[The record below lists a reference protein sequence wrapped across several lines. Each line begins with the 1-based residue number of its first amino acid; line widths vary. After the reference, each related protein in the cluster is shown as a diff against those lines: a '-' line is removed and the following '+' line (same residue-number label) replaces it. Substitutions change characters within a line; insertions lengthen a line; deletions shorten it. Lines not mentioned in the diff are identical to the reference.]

1 MMQNN
6 EPLVMVP
13 LKFLSIE
20 QMTILHKQYNIKSI
34 PSCISDQCCNKT
46 QFIVGLIWQIFN
58 IVHKHFYAARRQHD
72 LITDFKVLPRS
83 NHTGSPV
90 PGKEQQWAGMGL
102 PCQEC
107 VCSLLHTYL
116 LL

>member
-34 PSCISDQCCNKT
+34 PSCISDRSRPEWPPHQLAERSTGGGIPENAEPD
-46 QFIVGLIWQIFN
+46 VGCSWQ
-58 IVHKHFYAARRQHD
+58 
-72 LITDFKVLPRS
+72 
-83 NHTGSPV
+83 PV
-90 PGKEQQWAGMGL
+90 PAL
-102 PCQEC
+102 PPIPHTPGPGTTTA
-107 VCSLLHTYL
+107 SLAHVGIRDGSSRRALKSPGAS
-116 LL
+116 